1 MKRPQS
7 PPNIHHLK
15 SELSDNPQRV
25 MEIYDTIRT
34 PLVQDKYLHWDK
46 LRYYSPPGDLSNE
59 EWWFGINFRRN
70 DISTEIPLTDN
81 RDLPFKFAKID
92 EIAKASY
99 EITQN
104 SSGAIQMPEQITNP
118 QTRDQ
123 YYISSLIQEA
133 ITSSQIE
140 GAATT
145 RQVAKEM
152 IRSGRKPHDKS
163 EQMIINNYLAM
174 ELINDLKDQPLT
186 RELIFKIHQ
195 LITYK
200 TIDQS
205 ALGRFRTNR
214 ERIVVADMYNEVLHE
229 PPPAEQLEDRIQIMC
244 DFANGKIPKD
254 FIHPLVRSI
263 ILHFWL
269 AYEHPFVDGN
279 GRTARALFYWSML
292 KNGFWLF
299 EFVSISQI
307 IVQAY
312 AKYEKAFL
320 YTETD
325 GNDLTYFILYHL
337 DVIQRSI
344 DELHNYIKRKTQ
356 RILELENELK
366 GMAGLN
372 HRQRA
377 LINHALRHPNY
388 RYTIESHR
396 KCHNVVYQT
405 ARLDLLDLAEKKLLT
420 SIKIRKVWYFQPD
433 TELGKKL
440 ATPPNSD

>member
-1 MKRPQS
+1 M
-7 PPNIHHLK
+7 
-15 SELSDNPQRV
+15 
-25 MEIYDTIRT
+25 
-34 PLVQDKYLHWDK
+34 
-46 LRYYSPPGDLSNE
+46 
-59 EWWFGINFRRN
+59 
-70 DISTEIPLTDN
+70 
-81 RDLPFKFAKID
+81 
-92 EIAKASY
+92 
-99 EITQN
+99 
-104 SSGAIQMPEQITNP
+104 
-118 QTRDQ
+118 
-123 YYISSLIQEA
+123 
-133 ITSSQIE
+133 
-140 GAATT
+140 
-145 RQVAKEM
+145 
-152 IRSGRKPHDKS
+152 
-163 EQMIINNYLAM
+163 
-174 ELINDLKDQPLT
+174 
-186 RELIFKIHQ
+186 
-195 LITYK
+195 
-200 TIDQS
+200 
-205 ALGRFRTNR
+205 
-214 ERIVVADMYNEVLHE
+214 VADMYNEVLHE

>member
-1 MKRPQS
+1 MKRPQC
-7 PPNIHHLK
+7 PPDINQIK
-15 SELSDNPQRV
+15 SELSDNPQRI
-25 MEIYDTIRT
+25 MKIFDAISS
-34 PLVQDKYLHWDK
+34 PLVKDKYHHWDK
-46 LRYYSPPGDLSNE
+46 IRYYDPPGNFSSK
-59 EWWFGINFRRN
+59 EWWLGIKYRRQEL
-70 DISTEIPLTDN
+70 SRVIPLND
-81 RDLPFKFAKID
+81 RQGFPFKFAKID
-92 EIAKASY
+92 YIEEASY
-99 EITQN
+99 KITQN
-104 SSGAIQMPEQITNP
+104 SAGSIQMPEQITNP

-152 IRSGRKPHDKS
+152 IRSGRKPRDKS

-174 ELINDLKDQPLT
+174 ELINGLKDEPLT
-186 RELIFKIHQ
+186 KELIFKIHQ

-205 ALGRFRTNR
+205 ALGRFRTNQ
-214 ERIVVADMYNEVLHE
+214 EQIVVADMYNEVLHE
-229 PPPAEQLEDRIQIMC
+229 PPPAEQLDDRVQKMC
-244 DFANGKIPKD
+244 DFANGKIPKN

-325 GNDLTYFILYHL
+325 DNDLTYFILYHL
-337 DVIQRSI
+337 DVIQKSI

-356 RILELENELK
+356 RILQLENELK

-405 ARLDLLDLAEKKLLT
+405 ARLDLLDLAKKKLLT

-433 TELGKKL
+433 TDLEKKL
-440 ATPPNSD
+440 ATPINSD